1 MNFKPDP
8 KPEPRKK
15 KTKKAIRQVSV
26 KRQGLNKQYRIV
38 RDQYLLE
45 NFKCEKCLYA
55 ASTEVHHKKG
65 RTGDLLADVAYF
77 MAVCR
82 DCHQFIELN
91 PVTALKMGW
100 SFKRLDK

>member
-55 ASTEVHHKKG
+55 ASSEVHHKSG
-65 RTGDLLADVAYF
+65 RVGTMLINADYF

-82 DCHQFIELN
+82 PCHL
-91 PVTALKMGW
+91 
-100 SFKRLDK
+100 